1 MHLDREAVT
10 IAFKI
15 AAVAVIAAVVF
26 FYLWD
31 VEHRFRVKRGRA
43 KAQMEKLNH

>member
-1 MHLDREAVT
+1 LDCEAVT

-43 KAQMEKLNH
+43 KADMEKLNH